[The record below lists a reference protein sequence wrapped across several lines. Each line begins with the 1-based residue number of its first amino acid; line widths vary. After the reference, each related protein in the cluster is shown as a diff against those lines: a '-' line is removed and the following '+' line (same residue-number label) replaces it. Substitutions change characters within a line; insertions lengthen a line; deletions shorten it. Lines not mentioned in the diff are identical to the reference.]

1 MSWSYQR
8 AGRAS
13 KMAEVV
19 KGHLVATQGCPKGS
33 AEEEVK
39 NALGD
44 VAETLCK
51 SLKDNPV
58 VRIDANGSAWTEGDK
73 ARSQSV
79 SFKFETFFGEFVE

>member
-1 MSWSYQR
+1 MSWSYTK

-19 KGHLVATQGCPKGS
+19 KQQMADVQGCPAGS
-33 AEEEVK
+33 AEEAAK
-39 NALGD
+39 NALGE

-51 SLKDNPV
+51 SFSN
-58 VRIDANGSAWTEGDK
+58 DAVIHIRAHGSAWNEGSN

-79 SFKFETFFGEFVE
+79 MFEFETHGDFVE